1 MRKYI
6 QLLSLMLICAPMTV
20 RADDACTH
28 PEKYTTDRRC
38 YVTDAQKKQAPYNA
52 VVSVEGTCTGTLVRE
67 TEFAFLPT
75 TLLFTAAHC
84 TDGDDDN
91 KPDKTL
97 QITLQDGRSFDVEF
111 VSMGKYDL
119 GANSNTDQERLSD
132 WAIYKFPIS
141 SYIST
146 TTTTADG
153 DVEYRVSEN
162 IPHVESVM
170 VRPNELPRGSAV
182 SVVGYGTLKIMSD
195 DEISEFQNNY
205 IEYLNSQ
212 GVDSIPANA
221 KEAASEYGM
230 YADINA
236 VSTEHAKVTE
246 YIKHT
251 FTDPTGEKR
260 SVKSTITDLKLK
272 MSQCR
277 YQDASNPCQAWG
289 GNSGGP
295 TFDTDGNIVGIV
307 SSGYYIIG
315 GEWHANLGNVA
326 PATNAATGT
335 PLAQLRTNLKK
346 AHEQNKSFFTG
357 MVDGLKQKFWP
368 TNKSGEK
375 H

>member
-52 VVSVEGTCTGTLVRE
+52 VVEVEAGYNVCTGTLIRE
-67 TEFAFLPT
+67 TEFGFLPNI
-75 TLLFTAAHC
+75 LLFTAAHC
-84 TDGDDDN
+84 IDGDKDN
-91 KPDKTL
+91 KPDETL
-97 QITLQDGRSFDVEF
+97 KITLQDGRSFDVEF
-111 VSMGKYDL
+111 VSMGKFDL
-119 GANSNTDQERLSD
+119 STKSPTAQEALSD

-141 SYIST
+141 LYMS

-182 SVVGYGTLKIMSD
+182 SVVGYGALKIMSD

-212 GVDSIPANA
+212 GVDSMSANA
-221 KEAASEYGM
+221 LEAASEYGI

-236 VSTEHAKVTE
+236 V
-246 YIKHT
+246 
-251 FTDPTGEKR
+251 
-260 SVKSTITDLKLK
+260 
-272 MSQCR
+272 
-277 YQDASNPCQAWG
+277 
-289 GNSGGP
+289 
-295 TFDTDGNIVGIV
+295 
-307 SSGYYIIG
+307 
-315 GEWHANLGNVA
+315 
-326 PATNAATGT
+326 
-335 PLAQLRTNLKK
+335 
-346 AHEQNKSFFTG
+346 
-357 MVDGLKQKFWP
+357 
-368 TNKSGEK
+368 
-375 H
+375 

>member
-1 MRKYI
+1 
-6 QLLSLMLICAPMTV
+6 MTV

-52 VVSVEGTCTGTLVRE
+52 VVEVDVGHGACTGTLVRE
-67 TEFAFLPT
+67 TEFPFLPT

-84 TDGDDDN
+84 TDADKDN

-119 GANSNTDQERLSD
+119 GTDSSTAQESLSD

-141 SYIST
+141 LYIS

-153 DVEYRVSEN
+153 DVEYRASEN

-212 GVDSIPANA
+212 GVDSIPADTR
-221 KEAASEYGM
+221 EAASEYGM
-230 YADINA
+230 YADTNA
-236 VSTEHAKVTE
+236 VFLYHSKVKE
-246 YIKHT
+246 YIQNT
-251 FTDPTGEKR
+251 FTDPTGKKR
-260 SVKSTITDLKLK
+260 TVYSTIYDSELK

-277 YQDASNPCQAWG
+277 YQDASDPCQVWS

-346 AHEQNKSFFTG
+346 AHERNKSFFTG

-368 TNKSGEK
+368 TNKSGNK

>member
-38 YVTDAQKKQAPYNA
+38 YATDAQKKQAPYNA
-52 VVSVEGTCTGTLVRE
+52 VVLVGGVCTGTLVRE
-67 TEFAFLPT
+67 TAFGFLPN

-84 TDGDDDN
+84 TNIDNDD
-91 KPDKTL
+91 KPNKTL
-97 QITLQDGRSFDVEF
+97 WITLQDGRSFDVEF

-119 GANSNTDQERLSD
+119 GAKSTTAQESLSD

-141 SYIST
+141 LYMS

-182 SVVGYGTLKIMSD
+182 SVVGYGALKIMSD

-212 GVDSIPANA
+212 GVGSMPADTR
-221 KEAASEYGM
+221 EAASEYGM
-230 YADINA
+230 DADTNALYIN
-236 VSTEHAKVTE
+236 HAKVTE
-246 YIKHT
+246 YLQNT
-251 FTDPTGEKR
+251 FTDPTGKKR
-260 SVKSTITDLKLK
+260 SINSTITDYRLKI
-272 MSQCR
+272 SQCR
-277 YQDASNPCQAWG
+277 YQDASNPCHSWH

-295 TFDTDGNIVGIV
+295 IFDTDGNIVGIV
-307 SSGYYIIG
+307 SGGTSYIG
-315 GEWHANLGNVA
+315 GKQHANLGAIA

-335 PLAQLRTNLKK
+335 PLARMRTNLKE
-346 AHEQNKSFFTG
+346 AHERTKSGFTG
-357 MVDGLKQKFWP
+357 IFDALKQKFWP
-368 TNKSGEK
+368 TKKSGEK